1 MKTIDN
7 ARRPLVAFAMGGLLC
22 AVLTSCGNNE
32 DTIIRLDPNR
42 APFPLVEA
50 TIADMH
56 AAMKAGQLS
65 CRDVV
70 EGYLARIAA
79 YDKDAS
85 AAYPTSPALH
95 SVIAV
100 NAGAL
105 KEADR
110 QDAVFFSSNT
120 FIGPLH
126 CVPVMAKDNFDTF
139 DMKTTAGSL
148 ALANN
153 QPPDDAFTI
162 KKIRA
167 AGGIILG
174 KANLDEYAFGF
185 VGKSAVGGQARNAYD
200 PTKGPGGSSSGTG
213 TAIAASFAMVGLGSD
228 TGGSVRVPSAL
239 EGLIGLRPSLRLVS
253 QDGIVPLA
261 HAQDTAGP
269 MCRTVEDC
277 AVLLD
282 AMVGFDTSKGSGQRN
297 AKIYN
302 APLFTDAGAY
312 ATATK
317 VPATYTTSLKADGL
331 KGARIGVVRAMF
343 PAATTATQPF
353 LDTLNA
359 ALEQMKVAGA
369 IVEDTALEN
378 RTTVL
383 GYPSL
388 SGYEFKDNLTEYLD
402 SWPSTTDGHPRSI
415 ASDPNRTAYDEV
427 STLLATLE
435 PTFRNTFEGYRANG
449 TNKETKPAY
458 LTYTSG
464 ERDTVV
470 RGAATKALDNGGVP
484 YDVLI
489 YPVLQGLNTAAG
501 SGPVSGSNNRLSPYS
516 GFPAMTIVAGFAVP
530 AAMPT
535 DPAQPVGFE
544 MLAREFDE
552 PTLFKL
558 AYGWQQTS
566 KARKPPTTTPEL
578 AAD

>member
-1 MKTIDN
+1 MTMKNN
-7 ARRPLVAFAMGGLLC
+7 AQRPLAVFAISAVMC
-22 AVLTSCGNNE
+22 AVLASCGSNE
-32 DTIIRLDPNR
+32 DTVIRLNPNR

-50 TIADMH
+50 TISGMH
-56 AAMKAGQLS
+56 QAMLAGQLS

-70 EGYLARIAA
+70 EGYIARIAA
-79 YDKDAS
+79 YDKDVSTAF
-85 AAYPTSPALH
+85 PNSPALH

-100 NAGAL
+100 NAAAL

-110 QDAVFFSSNT
+110 QDAYFFANSA
-120 FIGPLH
+120 FLGPLH

-148 ALANN
+148 ALANS

-200 PTKGPGGSSSGTG
+200 PTKGPGGSSSGSG
-213 TAIAASFAMVGLGSD
+213 TSIAASFAMVGLGSD

-277 AVLLD
+277 AVLFD
-282 AMVGFDTSKGSGQRN
+282 AMVGFDSSAGSGQRA

-302 APLFTDAGAY
+302 APLFPNAGAY
-312 ATATK
+312 AAATK
-317 VPATYTTSLKADGL
+317 VPTTYTASLKADGL

-359 ALEQMKVAGA
+359 ALAQMVAAGA
-369 IVEDTALEN
+369 IVEDTVLEN

-388 SGYEFKDNLTEYLD
+388 SGYEFKDNLTEYLGSWSSTAD
-402 SWPSTTDGHPRSI
+402 SHPRS
-415 ASDPNRTAYDEV
+415 YDEV

-435 PTFRNTFEGYRANG
+435 PTFLSSFEGYRSNG
-449 TNKETKPAY
+449 TNKESKAAY
-458 LTYTSG
+458 ITYTSG

-470 RGAATKALDNGGVP
+470 RGATTKALDNNGVP

-501 SGPVSGSNNRLSPYS
+501 SSPNSGSNNRLSPYS
-516 GFPAMTIVAGFAVP
+516 GYPAMTIVAGFATP
-530 AAMPT
+530 AAAPS

-566 KARKPPTTTPEL
+566 KARKAPTTTPEL
-578 AAD
+578 AR